1 MLWVEEGTAL
11 PVRLP
16 LFLCS
21 WGTSHHLVAAAADVV
36 VVEQLVA
43 PEDAKKTITIL

>member
-1 MLWVEEGTAL
+1 MLWVEETTAL

-16 LFLCS
+16 LFLSS
-21 WGTSHHLVAAAADVV
+21 WGTSHHSVAVAAADV

-43 PEDAKKTITIL
+43 PEDAKKQ

>member
-21 WGTSHHLVAAAADVV
+21 WGTSHHSVAAAVV

-43 PEDAKKTITIL
+43 PEDAKKTITSF